1 MVVAHEGDPVLT
13 RLIEGD
19 TIPWYKKKN
28 LRNLYLLLF
37 PTCMGIEITS
47 GFDSQLINSL
57 QGVDSWKHYFGHCEK
72 VLVKGKMQTVCF
84 NASMTGIISAC
95 YALGAICALPFV
107 PMFNQRFGRRWSIFF
122 GSAVSI
128 LGAILQGLA
137 VNLPMYIVSRM
148 ILGFGIPFCIISGS
162 AMLGELGYPKERP
175 FLTALFNSSY
185 FIGSLTAA
193 AITMGT
199 NRMTVN
205 GISSNWAWRIPSFL
219 QLVPSL
225 VQLTLI
231 FFLPESPRYLIS
243 KDRREEAFNILA
255 HYHSEGDR
263 NSLIVKAEMAQ
274 IETTIR
280 IEMDASK
287 QTYLD
292 LFRTSGMRRRAFLGM
307 MLGFFTQWS
316 GNTLISYYFMKVLGM
331 LGINNSNT
339 QQVINVGNTAWGLV
353 NATAIALIVTRF
365 PRRRMFLVCTIGMFC
380 CYAGWA
386 ACMGVFLE
394 GNSKNVIAGRM
405 ALFFIFAY
413 SPMYNIGYNSL
424 TYTYLI
430 EIFPYA
436 ERTRGIAF
444 FQFWARGANFFS
456 TFVNP
461 IGLDAISWRYLLVFC
476 VWVLFEVVVVY
487 FLFPETYNRTLE
499 ELAFIYEGQDIQNRQ
514 AIATEKQIQAQ
525 EFDFVDEVHEA
536 EQNRATPIEMDDIT
550 RQEVH
555 HVDTV
560 PAAPEPNTP
569 KAKGIGHHE

>member
-1 MVVAHEGDPVLT
+1 MVIAHEGDPVLT

-19 TIPWYKKKN
+19 HTPWYKKKN
-28 LRNLYLLLF
+28 LRKLYLLLF

-57 QGVDSWKHYFGHCEK
+57 QGVASWKHYFGDCITELNK
-72 VLVKGKMQTVCF
+72 AGIMEETCTLRASLDGLVQ
-84 NASMTGIISAC
+84 AC
-95 YALGAICALPFV
+95 YALGAILSLPFV
-107 PMFNQRFGRRWSIFF
+107 PMFNDRFGRRWSIFF

-128 LGAILQGLA
+128 AGAIIQGFA
-137 VNLPMYIVSRM
+137 QNVGMYIVARM

-199 NRMTVN
+199 NHITSN

-225 VQLTLI
+225 VQLTLV

-243 KDRREEAFNILA
+243 KDRREEAFKILS
-255 HYHSEGDR
+255 HYHSEDDPS
-263 NSLIVKAEMAQ
+263 SLIVRAEMAQ
-274 IETTIR
+274 IEATIR

-292 LFRTSGMRRRAFLGM
+292 LFRTVGMRKRAFIGT

-316 GNTLISYYFMKVLGM
+316 GNTLLSYYFMRILTM
-331 LGINNSNT
+331 LGIKNSNT
-339 QQVINVGNTAWGLV
+339 QQIINVGNQAWGLV
-353 NATAIALIVTRF
+353 NATTIALIVTRF
-365 PRRRMFLVCTIGMFC
+365 ARRKMFLICTIGMLC
-380 CYAGWA
+380 CYVGWTT
-386 ACMGVFLE
+386 CMGIYLQ
-394 GNSKNVIAGRM
+394 GDSKNAIAGRV
-405 ALFFIFAY
+405 AVFFIFAY

-424 TYTYLI
+424 TYTYLV

-436 ERTRGIAF
+436 ERTRGIAL
-444 FQFWARGANFFS
+444 FQFFARGANFFS

-461 IGLDAISWRYLLVFC
+461 IGIKSISWKYLLVFC
-476 VWVLFEVVVVY
+476 AWVFFEIVFVY
-487 FLFPETYNRTLE
+487 FLFPETANRTLE
-499 ELAFIYEGQDIQNRQ
+499 ELSFIYEGQEVQ
-514 AIATEKQIQAQ
+514 AKQTMATEKQIQAQ
-525 EFDFVDEVHEA
+525 DFDFAYEGHEVQRSGA
-536 EQNRATPIEMDDIT
+536 NPIEMDDIAQ
-550 RQEVH
+550 QEARNPG
-555 HVDTV
+555 TV
-560 PAAPEPNTP
+560 PAKSELRAGAVG
-569 KAKGIGHHE
+569 K